1 MDMIRAALII
11 GGAIVMLGGAILLA
25 GAIQNLPPTT
35 VAELIFRLVCWGFG
49 ILLLIDGHRMI
60 RNGRRH

>member
-1 MDMIRAALII
+1 MIRSALII

-35 VAELIFRLVCWGFG
+35 VAELIFRLVC
-49 ILLLIDGHRMI
+49 
-60 RNGRRH
+60 